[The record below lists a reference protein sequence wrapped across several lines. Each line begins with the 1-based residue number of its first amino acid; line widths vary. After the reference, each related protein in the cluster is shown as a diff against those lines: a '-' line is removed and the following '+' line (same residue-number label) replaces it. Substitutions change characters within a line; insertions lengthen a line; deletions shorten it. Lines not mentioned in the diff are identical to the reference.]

1 MIRLLLVITFSFF
14 IWSCAKKPLQVT
26 GIPGPKVATEEAD
39 EKGEDKEDQKEEK
52 PLTKKSNASPP
63 SALQEPFELT
73 EATFQEHAGFMLYD
87 PQEKKILFE
96 YNADRYF
103 TPGSNTKIFTFYTS
117 LRILGDSVPA
127 LRYIDRNDSLIFW
140 GTGDP
145 SFLYKY
151 TFNNFRA
158 YDFLKN
164 SKKNLYFSNSNFHTE
179 HFGEGWAWD
188 DYKYYFQ
195 PEKSSFP
202 IYGNIFTVNRIGSL
216 VTVAPK
222 YFDQFLS
229 VGDRKEKEEIIRELY
244 SNKFTFHPGVRA
256 RHIKEWDI
264 PFTINQDF
272 ITVLLSDT
280 LKREVIP
287 SNTRQPPLAIPFYS
301 VPTDSL
307 YAEMMQNSDNLIAE
321 QLLLMC
327 ADVVR
332 DSLKTETAIR
342 YAKENFFNDLPDKP
356 EWHDGS
362 GLSRYNLFT
371 PRSIV
376 RVWEKIAEVKPYDR
390 LFPLLATGGVNG
402 TIRHWYAGIEKPY
415 IFGKTGTLSNNH
427 VISGFLVTKS
437 GRTLIFCF
445 MNNNY
450 LVKTNEIRKNMQNIF
465 EGIRDNY

>member
-1 MIRLLLVITFSFF
+1 MMRFSILILVLVFVN
-14 IWSCAKKPLQVT
+14 WSCSQKPLPAT
-26 GIPGPKVATEEAD
+26 GIPGPQSPVEEVKEIEEEREEHREQQERVKTSAAPSTLEKAFVLTEE
-39 EKGEDKEDQKEEK
+39 
-52 PLTKKSNASPP
+52 N
-63 SALQEPFELT
+63 
-73 EATFQEHAGFMLYD
+73 FQDHTGFMLYD
-87 PQEKKILFE
+87 PATKEILFE

-127 LRYIDRNDSLIFW
+127 LRYVERGDSLIFW

-164 SKKNLYFSNSNFHTE
+164 AKKNLYFSNINFYEE

-195 PEKSSFP
+195 PEMSSFP
-202 IYGNIFTVNRIGSL
+202 VYGNVFTVNRKGSL
-216 VTVAPK
+216 VTVQPK

-229 VGDRKEKEEIIRELY
+229 VGERKEKEEIIRELQ
-244 SNKFTFHPGVRA
+244 SNRFAFHPGLRA
-256 RHIKEWDI
+256 PREKEWDI
-264 PFTINQDF
+264 PFTINHEF

-280 LKREVIP
+280 LKKKVTP
-287 SNTRQPPLAIPFYS
+287 CNTVQPAVVVPYFGI
-301 VPTDSL
+301 PTDSL
-307 YAEMMQNSDNLIAE
+307 YAEMLQSSDNLIAE

-342 YAKENFFNDLPDKP
+342 YSKENFLNDLPDKI

-371 PRSIV
+371 PRTIV
-376 RVWEKIAEVKPYDR
+376 RVWEKIAEVRPYDR
-390 LFPLLATGGVNG
+390 LFPLLATGGVSG
-402 TIRHWYAGIEKPY
+402 TIKSWYAGIDKPY

-427 VISGFLVTKS
+427 VVSGFLVTRS

-450 LVKTNEIRKNMQNIF
+450 IVKTNEIRTNMQIIF